1 MNGPNCYKLLKNSH
15 KLTEVLPE
23 NLKIFGTALEQLF
36 KVVHDCFGR
45 DLKDSY
51 MKSIEDFETTY
62 RQLPHAKDPE
72 KQLSVT
78 IKVHCIFQHVP
89 ETIERTGK
97 GLGVFS
103 AQAFEAVHPDFLET
117 YQRFKGDPEHKDYGK
132 KFKASVCNYDSFHV
146 CDY

>member
-1 MNGPNCYKLLKNSH
+1 
-15 KLTEVLPE
+15 
-23 NLKIFGTALEQLF
+23 
-36 KVVHDCFGR
+36 
-45 DLKDSY
+45 

-62 RQLPHAKDPE
+62 RQLPHASDPE

-89 ETIERTGK
+89 ETIECTGK

-117 YQRFKGDPEHKDYGK
+117 YQRFKVDPEHKDYGK
-132 KFKASVCNYDSFHV
+132 KFKASVCNYDAFHV
-146 CDY
+146 SDNQNHIP